1 MGCDSVSLFLGTT
14 GRLFLLVDTEQLTF
28 HPLFSE
34 PEPDEENSKSTKQNY
49 HDTIHCSYP

>member
-14 GRLFLLVDTEQLTF
+14 GRLFLWVDTEQLTF